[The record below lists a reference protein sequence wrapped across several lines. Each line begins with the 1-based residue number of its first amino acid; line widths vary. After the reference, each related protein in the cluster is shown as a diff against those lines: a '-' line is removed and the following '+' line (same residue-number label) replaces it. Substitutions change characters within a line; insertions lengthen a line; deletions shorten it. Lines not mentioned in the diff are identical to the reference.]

1 MNDNDDKTLER
12 FFKNRPLLKF
22 LGIKMKKGLSSM
34 DLFYLLKEFSI
45 LLNCRLTKVYNTPN
59 NGFDFH
65 FHSGKGKNI
74 LRVIIPNFIFI
85 SKHKAEYPEK
95 PSGFCLSL
103 RKHMEGLILKKIEQK
118 NFERIVELLFEG
130 RGKKKIIIVE
140 LFSKGNI
147 ILCSGDYEIVNVL
160 ETQIWKERALK
171 KNETYNYPKQNF
183 NFLEIN
189 ENKLSNLIENSD
201 KENLVKILAIDLGLG
216 GVFAEEICLLS
227 KIDKGRKKDITEKEI
242 SSLMNAI
249 NEMINK
255 EMKANIVYKD
265 NEIININPFEIE
277 GYKDF
282 RKEYSDSFN
291 RLIDEN
297 IRNILKIEK
306 KSPYKKK
313 IEEMENIIK
322 NQKSKIEEM
331 GGKIKENQDKAE
343 LIYTNYNLIDNI
355 LSSVKEEMRRKSL
368 KEIKE
373 KLKGHKLIKELI
385 EKDKKIIIEIQ

>member
-1 MNDNDDKTLER
+1 
-12 FFKNRPLLKF
+12 
-22 LGIKMKKGLSSM
+22 M

-130 RGKKKIIIVE
+130 RGEKKIIIVE

-189 ENKLSNLIENSD
+189 ENKL
-201 KENLVKILAIDLGLG
+201 ILEAVD
-216 GVFAEEICLLS
+216 
-227 KIDKGRKKDITEKEI
+227 
-242 SSLMNAI
+242 
-249 NEMINK
+249 
-255 EMKANIVYKD
+255 
-265 NEIININPFEIE
+265 
-277 GYKDF
+277 
-282 RKEYSDSFN
+282 SDS
-291 RLIDEN
+291 I
-297 IRNILKIEK
+297 
-306 KSPYKKK
+306 
-313 IEEMENIIK
+313 
-322 NQKSKIEEM
+322 
-331 GGKIKENQDKAE
+331 
-343 LIYTNYNLIDNI
+343 
-355 LSSVKEEMRRKSL
+355 
-368 KEIKE
+368 
-373 KLKGHKLIKELI
+373 
-385 EKDKKIIIEIQ
+385 